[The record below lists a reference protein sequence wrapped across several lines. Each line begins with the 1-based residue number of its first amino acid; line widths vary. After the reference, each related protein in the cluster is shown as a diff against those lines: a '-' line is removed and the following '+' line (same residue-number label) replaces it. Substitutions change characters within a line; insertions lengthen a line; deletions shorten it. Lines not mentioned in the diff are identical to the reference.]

1 MRFITEH
8 GTWPKRPPEIDFDG
22 CPGKVYV
29 RKNIHQET
37 ITMEGEEI
45 TEWVC
50 ETALMTFE
58 EFATYSQAQTL
69 ENQRAMDETLADILL
84 NQVEV

>member
-1 MRFITEH
+1 
-8 GTWPKRPPEIDFDG
+8 
-22 CPGKVYV
+22 
-29 RKNIHQET
+29 
-37 ITMEGEEI
+37 MEGEEI